1 MEPETLLNPFVLAYF
16 LLIAFSQ
23 LAVILWRRRVSE
35 QRKERRRAVGLGDD
49 LIMSTAARLET
60 IRRDAAL
67 DAGVLLATV
76 IVAPFLL
83 WWLAGFAND
92 EAREGLGLAFVIL
105 LIWVLFTASDV
116 GKAFIGGLAF
126 RTLLAFSPPFQVGD
140 RVTLKGH
147 GGRVS
152 SIDPFH
158 IRLVTPDDDL
168 VSIPTS
174 SLWTE
179 TLVSSNAGDRASLC
193 IMPFYLAP
201 FATREQCEDAE
212 NAIWDAVQAS
222 TMFDFSKPIQIYV
235 EQTENAVRLTAK
247 AYVAN
252 TYEEPLFKSDVTRAF
267 LTWAAGKGIPLA
279 STRWREERQHLETQ
293 S

>member
-1 MEPETLLNPFVLAYF
+1 LEPANLLNPFVLAYF
-16 LLIAFSQ
+16 LLIAVSQ
-23 LAVILWRRRVSE
+23 LAVILWRRRASE
-35 QRKERRRAVGLGDD
+35 QRMARRRAVGLDD
-49 LIMSTAARLET
+49 GLIMSTTSRLET
-60 IRRDAAL
+60 QRRDAL
-67 DAGVLLATV
+67 IDAGVLLTTV
-76 IVAPFLL
+76 IVLPFLL
-83 WWLAGFAND
+83 WGLAGYVGND
-92 EAREGLGLAFVIL
+92 AREGLGLAFVVL

-147 GGRVS
+147 GGRVA
-152 SIDPFH
+152 SISPFY
-158 IRLVTPDDDL
+158 IRLVTPGDDL
-168 VSIPTS
+168 VSVPTS

-193 IMPFYLAP
+193 IMPFYIAP
-201 FATREQCEDAE
+201 FATKAECEAAE

-222 TMFDFSKPIQIYV
+222 TMFDFSKPVQIYV
-235 EQTENAVRLTAK
+235 EQTDNAVRLTAK

-267 LTWAAGKGIPLA
+267 LTWAADNDIPLA
-279 STRWREERQHLETQ
+279 STRWREERKYLETKT
-293 S
+293 